1 MYPAQA
7 LVDGAYTYEDL
18 PDAIDV
24 AGVVFTKIDP
34 PESVAGFTRY
44 YVNANDEYLG
54 ILDGEEESLW
64 SYEGGGGP
72 CLINGYNG
80 QGGEREDQFAD
91 SYTITYDSD
100 ITCESVSSTVTRES
114 LCVWRGI
121 ADDGSTIT
129 LEIEFGSFSNLY
141 AWTTNAP
148 NCGGNKR
155 GIGMPFDRY
164 NNLGRLNTPLGNY
177 EDEITPG
184 SIIHTVS

>member
-24 AGVVFTKIDP
+24 AGVVFTKLNP

-44 YVNANDEYLG
+44 YVNPDDEYLG

-91 SYTITYDSD
+91 SYT
-100 ITCESVSSTVTRES
+100 VTWTSPYTGEIFSEIVYRQS
-114 LCVWRGI
+114 LCFWRSI
-121 ADDGSTIT
+121 HEDPFQYPTAT
-129 LEIEFGSFSNLY
+129 LEYETEYIEGAEDRIYKWVLAIIEQSG
-141 AWTTNAP
+141 AKP
-148 NCGGNKR
+148 N
-155 GIGMPFDRY
+155 PQ
-164 NNLGRLNTPLGNY
+164 NTPVGSYELPSSLGFP
-177 EDEITPG
+177 IFA
-184 SIIHTVS
+184 TVS

>member
-64 SYEGGGGP
+64 SYEGGGGA
-72 CLINGYNG
+72 CLINGTFS
-80 QGGEREDQFAD
+80 QDQFAD
-91 SYTITYDSD
+91 SYTGTYGIYDPITL
-100 ITCESVSSTVTRES
+100 TRVS
-114 LCVWRGI
+114 LC
-121 ADDGSTIT
+121 
-129 LEIEFGSFSNLY
+129 E
-141 AWTTNAP
+141 WTGEGVGT
-148 NCGGNKR
+148 
-155 GIGMPFDRY
+155 
-164 NNLGRLNTPLGNY
+164 
-177 EDEITPG
+177 EDQPY
-184 SIIHTVS
+184 TVSLIYETDYKWHVKVEIDSVNYDWIKDDPQSSPEGNFEGNFTVS